1 MPTSHSQ
8 QRFEIFESFN
18 QTKPAAG
25 VSRTKQSDTLKPVAG
40 VIQTRNNF
48 HKLVL

>member
-8 QRFEIFESFN
+8 QRFVTFESFN

-25 VSRTKQSDTLKPVAG
+25 VSRTSGTLKPVAG
-40 VIQTRNNF
+40 AIQTRDNF
-48 HKLVL
+48 LKLNL

>member
-8 QRFEIFESFN
+8 QRFVTFESFN

-25 VSRTKQSDTLKPVAG
+25 VSRTSGTLKPAAG
-40 VIQTRNNF
+40 VIQTRDNF
-48 HKLVL
+48 HKVDV